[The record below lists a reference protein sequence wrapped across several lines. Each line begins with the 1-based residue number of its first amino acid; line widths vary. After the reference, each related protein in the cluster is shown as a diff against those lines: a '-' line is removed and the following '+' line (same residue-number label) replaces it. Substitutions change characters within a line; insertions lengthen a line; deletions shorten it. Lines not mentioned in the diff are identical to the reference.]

1 MLTVEV
7 RSAAAEGA
15 LARVE
20 GRLRDLSEPM
30 ARIGQRLLADIH
42 RNFREGGWYPRAWSP
57 SRRVLKK
64 GGQTLVD
71 KGLLRRSMQERSGP
85 DWAEAGSGLVYARI
99 HQEGGTLSVP
109 ARVQPVRARKGLPM
123 AVFAKRESFAKR
135 KTGAVA
141 IRFIPAHT
149 VRMPARPFLPVSA
162 DGRLAPATEVF
173 VREQIGD
180 FVAGVKA

>member
-7 RSAAAEGA
+7 RSAEAEGA
-15 LARVE
+15 LARAE

-42 RNFREGGWYPRAWSP
+42 RNFRSGGWYPRPWAP
-57 SRRVLKK
+57 SRRARKQ

-71 KGLLRRSMQERSGP
+71 SGLLRRSMQQRSGP
-85 DWAEAGSGLVYARI
+85 DYAEAGSGLVYARI
-99 HQEGGTLSVP
+99 HQEGGTLSIP
-109 ARVQPVRARKGLPM
+109 ARVQPVRARKGLRM
-123 AVFAKRESFAKR
+123 AVFAKRGSFAQR
-135 KTGAVA
+135 KTGAVG

-162 DGRLAPATEVF
+162 DGRLAPATDTF
-173 VREQIGD
+173 VREQIGGY
-180 FVAGVKA
+180 VAGVRA